1 MYNLPDFMQSVPN
14 IPFIHVMP
22 GSQHPPVPEIQIF
35 LSPSKHIVPIP
46 WKKWLVLWHSFSVVS
61 LHPPRPSQQA
71 PIVLIELS
79 QEKYLHEG

>member
-22 GSQHPPVPEIQIF
+22 GSQHHPVPEIQIF

-46 WKKWLVLWHSFSVVS
+46 
-61 LHPPRPSQQA
+61 
-71 PIVLIELS
+71 
-79 QEKYLHEG
+79 